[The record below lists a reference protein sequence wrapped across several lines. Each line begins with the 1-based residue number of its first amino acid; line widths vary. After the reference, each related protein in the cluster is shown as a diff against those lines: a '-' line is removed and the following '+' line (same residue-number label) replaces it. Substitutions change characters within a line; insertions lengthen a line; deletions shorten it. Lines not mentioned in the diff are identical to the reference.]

1 MIGFQ
6 DIIKGYKRRRDN
18 QYLSQVY
25 KKNYAFIGFG
35 NHCIH
40 NLYPIIQHLQV
51 NVKYICCSSPQK
63 AKLIP
68 LKNEEFKPTG
78 KFKVEFIEP
87 EKAVAE
93 GQAAVFYAGDYIIGG
108 GIIESVE
115 RLGIL

>member
-1 MIGFQ
+1 
-6 DIIKGYKRRRDN
+6 
-18 QYLSQVY
+18 
-25 KKNYAFIGFG
+25 
-35 NHCIH
+35 
-40 NLYPIIQHLQV
+40 
-51 NVKYICCSSPQK
+51 
-63 AKLIP
+63 LIP

-93 GQAAVFYAGDYIIGG
+93 GQAAVFYTGDYIIGG